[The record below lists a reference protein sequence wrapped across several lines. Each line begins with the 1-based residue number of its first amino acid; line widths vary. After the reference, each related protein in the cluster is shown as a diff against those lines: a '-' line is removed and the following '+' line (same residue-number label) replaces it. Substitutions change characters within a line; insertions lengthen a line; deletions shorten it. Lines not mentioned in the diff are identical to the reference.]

1 MSQVDLTE
9 AGFVDKRIGR
19 GVSHAD
25 SDPIAE
31 RANYG
36 SIKTLKT
43 RLQALNGTYYT
54 NARINTM
61 TKNDMI
67 YALRSLGDAT
77 GI

>member
-9 AGFVDKRIGR
+9 TGFVDKRIGK
-19 GVSHAD
+19 GISHAD
-25 SDPIAE
+25 TDPIAE
-31 RANYG
+31 RANYS
-36 SIKTLKT
+36 SIKSLKT

-61 TKNDMI
+61 TKNDMV